1 MMDPFM
7 IGTLAVI
14 LMVALMLLGV
24 PVAIAM
30 LTASIAGL
38 ISTVGWNF
46 TLVTL
51 RTLPFAVGSN
61 YVYAAIPMFIAMGV
75 IAGSTGIVRDI
86 YRSADMWLARVRG
99 GLYMATSIASA
110 GFGAINGST
119 IVGASL
125 FTRIALPEMLK
136 LGYDRGTSAGII
148 AAAGTF
154 AAMIPPSITMVLY
167 GVLTNESIGR
177 ILMAGILPGIV
188 TVVMYVLSITV
199 FVRIWPHL
207 APRTQGAVP
216 LATRVRSLTSVLPI
230 GVVAFVIVG
239 GIYSGIISAAAAGA
253 VGAVAVLMLG
263 TLMRRLTLRDVT
275 GGLSESAQTTATMFL
290 IVMGGLAFSRM
301 LLMTGFIDTLL
312 NAIQSS
318 GVPPWVLLGG
328 LVLLYLLL
336 GMLMDPIS
344 MMVVTIPIVHPLVV
358 GLGYD
363 PIWFAIIMVKL
374 VELSCITP
382 PVGLNLFVVVSASRG
397 LVSSKDVFKGVLPFV
412 LVELVTLAIL
422 IAFPA
427 ITLFLPNLMMGG

>member
-1 MMDPFM
+1 MMDPFT
-7 IGTLAVI
+7 IGVLSVL
-14 LMVALMLLGV
+14 LMLALMLFGV

-30 LTASIAGL
+30 LTSSIVGL
-38 ISTVGWNF
+38 ISTVGWTF
-46 TLVTL
+46 TLTTL
-51 RTLPFAVGSN
+51 KTLPFAVGSN

-86 YRSADMWLARVRG
+86 YHSADMWLARVRG
-99 GLYMATSIASA
+99 GLYMATSLASA

-167 GVLTNESIGR
+167 GVLTSESIGR
-177 ILMAGILPGIV
+177 ILMAGILPGV
-188 TVVMYVLSITV
+188 LTVGMYILAISVC
-199 FVRIWPHL
+199 VRIWPHW
-207 APRTQGAVP
+207 APRTQEATP
-216 LATRVRSLTSVLPI
+216 LAERFRSLASVLPI
-230 GVVAFVIVG
+230 GIVAFVIVG
-239 GIYSGIISAAAAGA
+239 GIYSGMISASTAGA
-253 VGAVAVLMLG
+253 VGTVAVLMLG
-263 TLMRRLTLRDVT
+263 TAMRRLKMRDVT
-275 GGLSESAQTTATMFL
+275 DGLAESAQTTATMFL

-312 NAIQSS
+312 GAIQTAGVPS
-318 GVPPWVLLGG
+318 GVLLAG

-344 MMVVTIPIVHPLVV
+344 MMVVTVPIVHPLVV

-374 VELSCITP
+374 IELSCITP
-382 PVGLNLFVVVSASRG
+382 PVGLNLFVVSSAARG
-397 LVSSKDVFKGVLPFV
+397 LVTTKDVFKGVLPFV
-412 LVELVTLAIL
+412 LIELVTLGIL
-422 IAFPA
+422 IAFPQ
-427 ITLFLPNLMMGG
+427 ISVFLPNLMMGG

>member
-1 MMDPFM
+1 MDPFT
-7 IGTLAVI
+7 IGLIAI
-14 LMVALMLLGV
+14 GLMLILMLLGV
-24 PVAIAM
+24 PVALSM
-30 LTASIAGL
+30 LTASVVGL
-38 ISTVGWNF
+38 VSTVGWNF
-46 TLVTL
+46 TLATL

-99 GLYMATSIASA
+99 GLYMATAIASA

-136 LGYDRGTSAGII
+136 LGYDRGASAGII

-167 GVLTNESIGR
+167 GVLTNVSIGR
-177 ILMAGILPGIV
+177 ILMAGILPGLV
-188 TVVMYVLSITV
+188 TVAMYILAITV
-199 FVRIWPHL
+199 FVRIWPHW
-207 APRTQGAVP
+207 APKRQQRIP
-216 LATRVRSLTSVLPI
+216 LSTRVRSLYSVIPI

-239 GIYSGIISAAAAGA
+239 GIYSGIISASAAGA
-253 VGAVAVLMLG
+253 VGAVAVLVIG
-263 TLMRRLTLRDVT
+263 AAMRRLKLRDLSA
-275 GGLSESAQTTATMFL
+275 GLTESAETTAAMFL

-301 LLMTGFIDTLL
+301 LLMTGFIDLLL
-312 NAIQSS
+312 NTIQNA
-318 GVPPWVLLGG
+318 GVPPWVFLLG

-344 MMVVTIPIVHPLVV
+344 MMVVTVPIVHPLVV
-358 GLGYD
+358 GLGYN
-363 PIWFAIIMVKL
+363 PVWFAIIMVKL

-397 LVSSKDVFKGVLPFV
+397 LISTKDVFKGVLPFV
-412 LVELVTLAIL
+412 MVEIVTLTIL
-422 IAFPA
+422 LLFPA